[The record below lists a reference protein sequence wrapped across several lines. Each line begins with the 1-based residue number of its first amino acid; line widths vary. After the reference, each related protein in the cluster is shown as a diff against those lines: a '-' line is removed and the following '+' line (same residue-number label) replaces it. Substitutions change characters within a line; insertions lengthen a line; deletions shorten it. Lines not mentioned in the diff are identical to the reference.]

1 MPLIVKWPGVTEPG
15 SKNSHIVQNIDF
27 ASMFLDMAGLS
38 IPDDIQG
45 LSPVP
50 LLMGEEP
57 ETWREYAYYHYYAY
71 PDWHM
76 VRPHYGIRSDRYK
89 LIHYYTIEEWEL
101 FDLEND
107 PDEMR
112 SVYSEPEYKDLL
124 SFMKAELEKTRIA
137 EGDTV
142 EMSAPSRHF
151 R

>member
-1 MPLIVKWPGVTEPG
+1 MAG
-15 SKNSHIVQNIDF
+15 SYRAGFQKLHIVQNIDF
-27 ASMFLDMAGLS
+27 ASMFLDMARLPV
-38 IPDDIQG
+38 PDDIQG
-45 LSPVP
+45 MSPVP
-50 LLMGEEP
+50 LLRGEEP
-57 ETWREYAYYHYYAY
+57 ENWREYAYYHYYAY

-101 FDLEND
+101 FDLEKD

-112 SVYSEPEYKDLL
+112 SVYSEPEYQDLL